1 MQPITHSTTIRVRYP
16 ETDAMGY
23 VHHSIYPQYYEIA
36 RVEMLRERG
45 ISYKKM
51 EEDGIMLPVR
61 KLEISY
67 LKPAHFD
74 DELTITTILKE
85 KPNLTFCFDFLITNQ
100 HNELINKAEITLV
113 FADTKTGKPIR
124 TGHQYIMKAFGLDN

>member
-1 MQPITHSTTIRVRYP
+1 MKPIINQTTIRVRYP

-23 VHHSIYPQYYEIA
+23 VHHSIYPQYYELA

-61 KLEISY
+61 ELEIKY
-67 LKPAHFD
+67 LKPARFD
-74 DELTITTILKE
+74 DELTIITILKQ
-85 KPNLTFCFDFLITNQ
+85 KPNITLVFDFEVYNQ
-100 HNELINKAEITLV
+100 NKELINTAHITLV
-113 FADTKTGKPIR
+113 FADTTTGKPNR
-124 TGHQYIMKAFGLDN
+124 KGHEYITKAFDF